1 MFGAMVSDRK
11 ADSTRDGRVLE
22 AVLTLSVLESS
33 KKNSHRQND
42 RFVVGSVVTVVV
54 AHKTSVPQTYP
65 PRPQHYHRSHSA
77 RSQHHG
83 FLVEYYFAVELV
95 GICLRNNFI
104 ARKVSDFP
112 WLLDFQTSNIPTGKG
127 NCRDP
132 EGCVGFRLTVPNRRF
147 RYTGLHRLEC
157 PSF

>member
-54 AHKTSVPQTYP
+54 AHKTSVPDIP
-65 PRPQHYHRSHSA
+65 PSSTALPPQPQRTFTA
-77 RSQHHG
+77 PRIFG
-83 FLVEYYFAVELV
+83 
-95 GICLRNNFI
+95 
-104 ARKVSDFP
+104 
-112 WLLDFQTSNIPTGKG
+112 
-127 NCRDP
+127 
-132 EGCVGFRLTVPNRRF
+132 
-147 RYTGLHRLEC
+147 
-157 PSF
+157 

>member
-65 PRPQHYHRSHSA
+65 PRPQYYHRSHSA

-83 FLVEYYFAVELV
+83 FLVEYYCAVELV
-95 GICLRNNFI
+95 GIYLRNNFI

-112 WLLDFQTSNIPTGKG
+112 W
-127 NCRDP
+127 R
-132 EGCVGFRLTVPNRRF
+132 NRNAF
-147 RYTGLHRLEC
+147 N
-157 PSF
+157 F